1 MFSSSERSTI
11 GVKRGSD
18 VRKTNETIETSVH
31 EDAVQITLHMNNIVF
46 SSTFIVLNTK
56 IGRASY
62 KSLTSKAACYSEFVH
77 ARCDL
82 QPN

>member
-31 EDAVQITLHMNNIVF
+31 EDADQITLHMNNVVCIQ
-46 SSTFIVLNTK
+46 
-56 IGRASY
+56 Y
-62 KSLTSKAACYSEFVH
+62 M
-77 ARCDL
+77 
-82 QPN
+82 